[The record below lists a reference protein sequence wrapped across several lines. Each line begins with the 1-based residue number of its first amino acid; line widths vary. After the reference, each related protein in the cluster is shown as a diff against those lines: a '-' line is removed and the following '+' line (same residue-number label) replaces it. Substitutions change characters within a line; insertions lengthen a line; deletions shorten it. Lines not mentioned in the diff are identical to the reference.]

1 MNAVTVDRKSRK
13 FREIDQFDLNEK
25 SQYYLLPFRFHR
37 ITEEKEIIVNEV
49 GDYLILSNGTF
60 DKIVKR
66 QLDKVKDAELY
77 GDLIANFFISEEP
90 IPPLID
96 VLATRYRTKKLFL
109 NYFTGLHI
117 FVISLRCEHTCH
129 YCQVSRVTQNRD
141 LYDMSIANI
150 DKGIEIMFKS
160 PNPHV
165 TMEFQGGE
173 ALLAFDN
180 IKYAV
185 EKAER
190 IAEAVGKGLTKVI
203 CTNLALINEEI
214 LEYCKEHEILIS
226 TSLDGPKYVHD
237 KNRLK
242 PNASSYELAIKGIEL
257 SRKVLGHDRVSALMT
272 TTKLSLDYPVEIV
285 DEYFNL
291 GFQGIFLRNIS
302 PYGFALRTDKSKY
315 ETEKFLTFYKKALD
329 RILEYNFSGHY
340 FTEDLAKIFL
350 TKILT
355 PFNVGFVDLQSPA
368 GLINGV
374 IVFNYDG
381 GVYATDESRM
391 LAEQKDYTFKL
402 GTLDDSYNDLFFGKK
417 AQEIAQLWANEALTG
432 CSECAFQQYCGAD
445 PVHNH
450 ATQGDMYG
458 YRPNSD
464 FCQKNMEIIRYL
476 IELME
481 SDNRIKKI
489 FESWAKTAT
498 H

>member
-1 MNAVTVDRKSRK
+1 MSNDVSERLSRK
-13 FREIDQFDLNEK
+13 FKTLDHFDVNRIAN
-25 SQYYLLPFRFHR
+25 YFLLPFRFHR
-37 ITEEKEIIVNEV
+37 LTEEKEIIVNEV
-49 GDYLILSNGTF
+49 GDYLILKRGTF
-60 DKIVKR
+60 EKIVKR
-66 QLDKVKDAELY
+66 QIDKNNDAELY
-77 GDLIANFFISEEP
+77 GDLIANFFISEQA

-141 LYDMSIANI
+141 LYDMSIGNI
-150 DKGIEIMFKS
+150 DKGIDIMFKS

-185 EKAER
+185 ERAEK
-190 IAEAVGKGLTKVI
+190 IAIEVGKGLTKVI

-214 LEYCKEHEILIS
+214 LGYCKEHDILIS
-226 TSLDGPKYVHD
+226 TSLDGPQYVHD
-237 KNRLK
+237 KNRHK
-242 PNASSYELAIKGIEL
+242 PNASSYELAIKGINL
-257 SRKVLGHDRVSALMT
+257 SREILGHDRVSALMT
-272 TTKLSLDYPVEIV
+272 TTKLSLDFPTEIV

-302 PYGFALRTDKSKY
+302 PYGFALRTDTSKY

-329 RILEYNFSGHY
+329 RILEYNFGGNY

-391 LAEQKDYTFKL
+391 LAEQKDFTFKL
-402 GTLDDSYNDLFFGKK
+402 GTLDDNYNSLFFGKK

-481 SDNRIKKI
+481 SDHRIKKI

>member
-1 MNAVTVDRKSRK
+1 MKIISTDRKTRK
-13 FREIDQFDLNEK
+13 FRDIDAFDLNQENK
-25 SQYYLLPFRFHR
+25 YYLLPFRFHR
-37 ITEEKEIIVNEV
+37 LTDTKEIIVNEV
-49 GDYLILSNGTF
+49 GDYLIIPNGTF
-60 DKIVKR
+60 EKIVNRKINKEV
-66 QLDKVKDAELY
+66 DSELY
-77 GDLIANFFISEEP
+77 GDLIANFFISEEV

-96 VLATRYRTKKLFL
+96 ILATRYRTKKLFL

-141 LYDMSIANI
+141 VFDMSIANI
-150 DKGIEIMFKS
+150 DKGIDIMFKS
-160 PNPHV
+160 PNPHL

-185 EKAER
+185 EKAEK
-190 IAEAVGKGLTKVI
+190 IAVEIDKGLTIVI

-214 LEYCKEHEILIS
+214 LEYCKEHKILIS

-237 KNRLK
+237 ENRHK

-257 SRKVLGHDRVSALMT
+257 SRKVLGHDQVSALMT
-272 TTKLSLDYPVEIV
+272 TTRHSLNFPIEIV
-285 DEYFNL
+285 EEYFNL
-291 GFQGIFLRNIS
+291 GFNGIFLRNIS

-315 ETEKFLTFYKKALD
+315 ETDSFIIFYKKALN
-329 RILEYNFSGHY
+329 RVLEYNLNGHY
-340 FTEDLAKIFL
+340 FTEDLARIFL

-381 GVYATDESRM
+381 AVYATDESRM
-391 LAEQKDYTFKL
+391 LAEQKDFTFKL
-402 GTLDDSYNDLFFGKK
+402 GTLDDKYNDLFFGKK
-417 AQEIAQLWANEALTG
+417 AQEISQIWANEALTG

-476 IELME
+476 IDLME
-481 SDNRIKKI
+481 SDVRIKNI
-489 FESWAKTAT
+489 FERWAKPST

>member
-1 MNAVTVDRKSRK
+1 MIDAKPDKKSRK
-13 FREIDQFDLNEK
+13 FKEIDQFNLNDRRH
-25 SQYYLLPFRFHR
+25 YYLLPFRFHR
-37 ITEEKEIIVNEV
+37 ITSDKEIIVNEV
-49 GDYLILSNGTF
+49 GDYLLLKNGTF
-60 DKIVKR
+60 ERIVKR
-66 QLDKVKDAELY
+66 LIDKERDAELY

-109 NYFTGLHI
+109 SYFTGLHI

-129 YCQVSRVTQNRD
+129 YCQVSRVTQNKD
-141 LYDMSIANI
+141 LYDMSISNI

-185 EKAER
+185 ERAER
-190 IAEAVGKGLTKVI
+190 IAQELGRGLTKVI
-203 CTNLALINEEI
+203 CTNLALITEEI

-226 TSLDGPKYVHD
+226 TSLDGPQYVHD
-237 KNRLK
+237 KNRHK
-242 PNASSYELAIKGIEL
+242 PHASSYELAIKGIEL

-272 TTKLSLDYPVEIV
+272 TTKLSLDYPTEIV
-285 DEYFNL
+285 EEYFNL

-302 PYGFALRTDKSKY
+302 PYGFALRTDTSKY
-315 ETEKFLTFYKKALD
+315 ETEKFLIFYKKALD

-391 LAEQKDYTFKL
+391 LAEQKDFTFKL

-445 PVHNH
+445 PVHNY

-481 SDNRIKKI
+481 SDDRIKKI
-489 FESWAKTAT
+489 FEGWAKTAT

>member
-1 MNAVTVDRKSRK
+1 MIDAKPDRKSRK

-37 ITEEKEIIVNEV
+37 ITDEKEIIVNEV
-49 GDYLILSNGTF
+49 GDYLLLSKGTF
-60 DKIVKR
+60 ERIVKR
-66 QLDKVKDAELY
+66 QLDKEKDAELY

-129 YCQVSRVTQNRD
+129 YCQVSRVTQNKD

-185 EKAER
+185 EKAEQ
-190 IAEAVGKGLTKVI
+190 IAKEVDKGLTKVI

-226 TSLDGPKYVHD
+226 TSLDGPQYVHD
-237 KNRLK
+237 KNRHK
-242 PNASSYELAIKGIEL
+242 PHASSYELATKGIEL
-257 SRKVLGHDRVSALMT
+257 SRKFLGHDRVSALMT

-329 RILEYNFSGHY
+329 RILEYNFNGHY

-381 GVYATDESRM
+381 RVYATDESRM

-481 SDNRIKKI
+481 SDKRIKKI